1 MEYKTLREAE
11 SAIEDYERETMS
23 KFSIYRKDKK
33 IRVEGIHYF
42 EIKIFRE
49 KTIKNFT
56 CMYKYIHTYAYIYI
70 YIYISYIIY
79 IVKFM
84 AYTYGWG
91 SLPVRFKINFLGPCW
106 VYAPLRNVM
115 PSILLAF
122 VWRPYL
128 VTVYKF
134 VLRRVVFNCI

>member
-70 YIYISYIIY
+70 YIYIIY
-79 IVKFM
+79 NIYSKV
-84 AYTYGWG
+84 YG
-91 SLPVRFKINFLGPCW
+91 LYLW
-106 VYAPLRNVM
+106 VGIT
-115 PSILLAF
+115 PSQ
-122 VWRPYL
+122 V
-128 VTVYKF
+128 
-134 VLRRVVFNCI
+134 